1 MLEERVERTRNE
13 SKKAKENVAWSVV
26 EEQKID
32 LEKCLQYVVPSIILS
47 LSDLALFSCC
57 CFTDTVTTPR

>member
-1 MLEERVERTRNE
+1 MRDLEMLEERVERTRNE

-57 CFTDTVTTPR
+57 